1 MQYENEHYIIRWEK
15 VCNADLFLLHSGLH
29 DCYGLLRRSPTQST
43 DKLHLSWSF
52 HRYAKFSVL
61 LHWKWN
67 DFKIRDSGLIC
78 LVILLNLILAAEG
91 LMLGS
96 VCVYFE
102 ADAVLI
108 AVGICAAV
116 TLALTLFA
124 FQVCSFCVLSWI
136 DLGLYVSKTIS
147 NI

>member
-1 MQYENEHYIIRWEK
+1 MQIYFCYIQ
-15 VCNADLFLLHSGLH
+15 VCMIAMVCCEGARRKAPTNYIFLGVFTGMQNFQYYCIGSEM
-29 DCYGLLRRSPTQST
+29 T
-43 DKLHLSWSF
+43 F
-52 HRYAKFSVL
+52 
-61 LHWKWN
+61 
-67 DFKIRDSGLIC
+67 IRDPGLIC

-96 VCVYFE
+96 VCVYFD

-124 FQVCSFCVLSWI
+124 FQVRSLCVLS
-136 DLGLYVSKTIS
+136 
-147 NI
+147 